1 MNFFGIGGFEFLL
14 IGAIALFVLG
24 PQRLMEGIRGGRKLY
39 TDLKRQRDA
48 LQTMITDAIELE
60 DLKKEL
66 DADGISGDIDE
77 LKNQMS
83 LDQLEEEA
91 TTGKKPLTAFEDS
104 SQKWQPKHPP
114 VIVDSEVRDAI
125 PDLDLGMGEEKLATS
140 APPEEFSEP
149 EADDEPEAD
158 ETSES
163 PETDDLS
170 EEKASS

>member
-14 IGAIALFVLG
+14 ISAIALFVLG
-24 PQRLMEGIRGGRKLY
+24 PQRLMEGIREGRKLY

-66 DADGISGDIDE
+66 DADGISRDIDE

-91 TTGKKPLTAFEDS
+91 TTGRKPLTAYDES
-104 SQKWQPKHPP
+104 SQKWKPKRPP

-125 PDLDLGMGEEKLATS
+125 PDLDLGMGEEKIAKS
-140 APPEEFSEP
+140 APLEEQTESATGEDPETE
-149 EADDEPEAD
+149 EAP
-158 ETSES
+158 ES
-163 PETDDLS
+163 PESDEVN
-170 EEKASS
+170 EEKAPS